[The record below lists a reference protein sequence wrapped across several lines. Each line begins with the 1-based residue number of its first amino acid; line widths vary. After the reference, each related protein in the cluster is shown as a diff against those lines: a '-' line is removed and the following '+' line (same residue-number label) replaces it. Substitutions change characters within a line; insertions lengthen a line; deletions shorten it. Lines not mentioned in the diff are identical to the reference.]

1 MSWVETILYRLT
13 LEVCQAV
20 GAWRT
25 AEEVMV
31 EGLKREFGE
40 RNG

>member
-1 MSWVETILYRLT
+1 MTWVDALLYRLA

-31 EGLKREFGE
+31 EVLIREFDE